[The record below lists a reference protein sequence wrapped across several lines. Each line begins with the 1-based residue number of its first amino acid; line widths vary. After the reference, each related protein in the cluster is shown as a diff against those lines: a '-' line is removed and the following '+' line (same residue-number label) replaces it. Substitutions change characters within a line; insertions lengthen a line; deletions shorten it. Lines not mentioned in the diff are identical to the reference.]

1 MKSSPS
7 GPPSSSPWGPA
18 PGRHPEGVSNDEFRA
33 AMSRLAA
40 GVVLVTAH
48 EPPLDP
54 DDPDA
59 PGGEDVGM
67 TATAFLSVSLD
78 PPLVMVSLRE
88 GSRMDDLLA
97 EQPLWAVSVLAES
110 QRHIAGRFAMKGRIS
125 DRLLFEDI
133 PYARGEKSGAP
144 LVGGALATLECRTE
158 QTVQAGDHTL
168 VIGRVLTAGVPS
180 ADGGPLTYFRGKYR
194 QLG

>member
-1 MKSSPS
+1 MLKTASPTALTPS
-7 GPPSSSPWGPA
+7 GHA
-18 PGRHPEGVSNDEFRA
+18 EGVSNDEFRA

-40 GVVLVTAH
+40 GVVLVTAQ

-59 PGGEDVGM
+59 PGMEDVGM
-67 TATAFLSVSLD
+67 TATAFMSVSLD
-78 PPLVMVSLRE
+78 PPLVLVSLRE

-110 QRHIAGRFAMKGRIS
+110 QRHVAGRFSMRGRIS

-133 PYARGEKSGAP
+133 PYVRGEVSGAP
-144 LVGGALATLECRTE
+144 LMGGALATLECRTE
-158 QTVQAGDHTL
+158 QRVPAGDHTL
-168 VIGRVLTAGVPS
+168 VIGRVLAARMPG
-180 ADGGPLTYFRGKYR
+180 AEGGPLMYFRGRYR

>member
-1 MKSSPS
+1 MPNTPPATSP
-7 GPPSSSPWGPA
+7 PVPLPA
-18 PGRHPEGVSNDEFRA
+18 ARHPEGVSNDEFRA
-33 AMSRLAA
+33 AMSRLTA
-40 GVVLVTAH
+40 GVVLVTAQ
-48 EPPLDP
+48 EPSLDP
-54 DDPDA
+54 DDPSA
-59 PGGEDVGM
+59 PPGEDVGM

-78 PPLVMVSLRE
+78 PPLVLVSVRE

-97 EQPLWAVSVLAES
+97 EQPLWAVSVLSES

-133 PYARGEKSGAP
+133 PYSRGKATDAP

-158 QTVQAGDHTL
+158 QLITSGDHTL
-168 VIGRVLTAGVPS
+168 VIGRVLTASVPS
-180 ADGGPLTYFRGKYR
+180 ADGGPLAYFRGRYR

>member
-1 MKSSPS
+1 M
-7 GPPSSSPWGPA
+7 
-18 PGRHPEGVSNDEFRA
+18 SNDEFRA

-40 GVVLVTAH
+40 GVVLVTAQ

-59 PGGEDVGM
+59 PGVEDVGM

-78 PPLVMVSLRE
+78 PPLVLVSLRE

-125 DRLLFEDI
+125 DRLLFADLGCT
-133 PYARGEKSGAP
+133 RGEVTHAQ
-144 LVGGALATLECRTE
+144 LVDGALATLECRTE
-158 QTVQAGDHTL
+158 QRVAAGDHTL
-168 VIGRVLTAGVPS
+168 VVGRVLAARVPS
-180 ADGGPLTYFRGKYR
+180 TEGGPLTYFRGRYR
-194 QLG
+194 KLG